1 MWPIPFIQPVFEYSV
16 YQNRHFNS
24 YDQWTNQTSTLFS
37 LLRGIHFKY
46 FLGRITVYNCNLA
59 FCIIILLFKYYNL
72 TNSTQ
77 SPVCLPVPLRVTAHS
92 LDVASR
98 GCFTLCK
105 CQTEMPTSIKGDVRP
120 PGMWLISVMSI
131 WNRIS
136 KRNFLQEL
144 GFWLSLT
151 WYPLV
156 CSVCL
161 HSCAAAA
168 GQYSYYTDMCRSV
181 SAAGWKNRKLDI
193 RVISTSE
200 EWNTLMEDKWR
211 DKYDKENS
219 TDKIRCYSLY
229 SNNYF
234 SVEIKAQSAE
244 YWRLNVWF
252 ICGVWTQHS
261 FTGWSNSFMSLHP
274 LS

>member
-24 YDQWTNQTSTLFS
+24 YDQWTNQTSALFS

-120 PGMWLISVMSI
+120 PGMWLIRVMSI

-168 GQYSYYTDMCRSV
+168 GQYSLYILLLLYQCEYSIFTLICVARCQQR
-181 SAAGWKNRKLDI
+181 AGR
-193 RVISTSE
+193 TG
-200 EWNTLMEDKWR
+200 
-211 DKYDKENS
+211 
-219 TDKIRCYSLY
+219 SLT
-229 SNNYF
+229 F
-234 SVEIKAQSAE
+234 
-244 YWRLNVWF
+244 
-252 ICGVWTQHS
+252 GS
-261 FTGWSNSFMSLHP
+261 FLHQRNGI
-274 LS
+274 L